1 MAQRR
6 IFQASRE
13 EVSDLPVRGLSP
25 ANVAGGQYRVAVQ
38 QAPESG
44 YTKLARSLSN
54 VSAGLQA
61 YAQAGQTVSEMYEQ
75 ELQGMTLD
83 QIKAEQVKMQKRLDG
98 AERKGVLSFF
108 GNPLNWERNEKAL
121 GRRYAQLL
129 HDDTVSSKGRFYS
142 PKAGDDK
149 LLVSKILEEERS
161 RWLTNNTELTQNPI
175 MLQAFEGEWQQ
186 RSRMLEQRFNDQKR
200 KQFLQNTA
208 SSVAN
213 AMIAEFE
220 VLDDILE
227 STENFIDNSDVKLA
241 FQVATEKWG
250 DVNALNAED
259 QKKILA
265 MVAKSLAEDNP
276 KMAYEFIDYAQT
288 NLNVGGASYAE
299 QRRHVRA
306 MNTMV
311 EEIESRAE
319 DDAERDTQRKL
330 TEENRLR
337 DNSAAEMV
345 STHNASMRR
354 LRDGQSVTF
363 NDKEYTP
370 AEIVQFKSDYR
381 SMVVSLPDNR
391 LSDKVASEIDK
402 FFDLDADDME
412 RENIFTRAKVPQVQ
426 AEYKSR
432 LEQFIASKSK
442 IDAVEYRTDPEVDT
456 LRKNFEDEL
465 NQASQE
471 AFDIVAIQG
480 GSLFEKKD
488 QFQKIYNQRA
498 LEILQEYKQ
507 EFAPLGDSIKK
518 GEQQFQK
525 EVSKPTE
532 LKPVNLRPWY
542 ENKKGAEMAKGMEK
556 NLDVMLFSEDEKD
569 IQKAKEYFWDVFD
582 TRGVKDIIDGKNI
595 YKTEPVRTYVFGEG
609 VVEVEGSGVL
619 YTDED
624 KQAYE
629 KVYLKLRAITGA
641 YYDLDKFPE
650 KTDEKGVYRTDDGYF
665 IDASKLDSGKHMI
678 LTPDEIEAAD
688 VKMPSVVEKA
698 KRLGVTP
705 VLLLRNQTKLYED
718 YKPVLRRLER

>member
-1 MAQRR
+1 MA
-6 IFQASRE
+6 RE
-13 EVSDLPVRGLSP
+13 QTEDLPTRGLRP

-75 ELQGMTLD
+75 ELQGMTYE
-83 QIKAEQVKMQKRLDG
+83 QVKAEQAKMQKRLDG
-98 AERKGVLSFF
+98 AERKGILSFF

-149 LLVSKILEEERS
+149 LLVSDILKEERN
-161 RWLTNNTELTQNPI
+161 RWLTDNTELMQNPI

-227 STENFIDNSDVKLA
+227 STENFIDNSDVKIA

-330 TEENRLR
+330 TEENRIR

-370 AEIVQFKSDYR
+370 AEIMQFKSDYR

-412 RENIFTRAKVPQVQ
+412 RENIFSRAKVPQVQ

-432 LEQFIASKSK
+432 LEQFIVSKSK
-442 IDAVEYRTDPEVDT
+442 IDDVDYRTDPEVDT

-471 AFDIVAIQG
+471 AFNIVAMQG

-488 QFQKIYNQRA
+488 QFQKIYSQRA

-507 EFAPLGDSIKK
+507 EFATIGDSIKK
-518 GEQQFQK
+518 GEDEFQ
-525 EVSKPTE
+525 EAVSKPTE

-542 ENKKGAEMAKGMEK
+542 EIKRGAEMAKGMEK

-582 TRGVKDIIDGKNI
+582 TRRVKDIIDGKNP
-595 YKTEPVRTYVFGEG
+595 YKVNPREFKRGNITTVK
-609 VVEVEGSGVL
+609 VEG
-619 YTDED
+619 TPFTEED